1 MLNSYILSEWL
12 NVIYVKI
19 IEYIILFNHTT

>member
-12 NVIYVKI
+12 NVIFVKI
-19 IEYIILFNHTT
+19 IEYIILFYNTK